1 MFSLVSRLKYGTLCC
16 SIASLFREE
25 ALCIFARLIK
35 DFFFYVDHFKS
46 PYWICYDIASV
57 LCFLVFWPQ
66 ACGILASWP
75 GIEPALPVLESK
87 VLTTGPPGKSG
98 SSALM
103 SPHPWELIPLSV
115 CSFFTLGGCVWL
127 CWPESQLSSSEK
139 TSVTCW
145 QCLCSSPLFPEHTLE
160 QPWHS
165 ALELLARLWKS
176 EMENFTLTCI
186 IPSERQ
192 QTKKERYYMIPFILY
207 SGKGRT
213 IGIET
218 GSMVS
223 CE

>member
-1 MFSLVSRLKYGTLCC
+1 MWIILKV
-16 SIASLFREE
+16 
-25 ALCIFARLIK
+25 LIE
-35 DFFFYVDHFKS
+35 FVTILLLFYVF
-46 PYWICYDIASV
+46 W
-57 LCFLVFWPQ
+57 CFGQ
-66 ACGILASWP
+66 EACGVLASWP
-75 GIEPALPVLESK
+75 GIEPALPVLESE

-103 SPHPWELIPLSV
+103 SPHPWELISLSV

-186 IPSERQ
+186 IPSERH